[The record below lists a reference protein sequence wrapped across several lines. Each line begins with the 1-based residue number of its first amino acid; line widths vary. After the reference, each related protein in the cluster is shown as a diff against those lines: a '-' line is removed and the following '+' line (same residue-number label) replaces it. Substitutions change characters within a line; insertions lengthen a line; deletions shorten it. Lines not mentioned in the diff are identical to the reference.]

1 MRLSVVD
8 LECFLLVDRSCFLGL
23 GEALEYCECFV
34 GLVVVLRASR
44 VLGVESCDEDSEDGS
59 REDEEEDGVRSCFLR
74 LRLRD
79 GSLEAL
85 CLL

>member
-1 MRLSVVD
+1 M
-8 LECFLLVDRSCFLGL
+8 
-23 GEALEYCECFV
+23 

-44 VLGVESCDEDSEDGS
+44 VLGVESCDEDSEDDS
-59 REDEEEDGVRSCFLR
+59 REDEEDGVRSCFLR

-85 CLL
+85 CLLRVVEVDGLDKVGLLALVRAALTADSSAAC